1 VDVLNQPEPHYFEKM
16 RLVAEV
22 LKAVEGPIYVV
33 THVDPDGDAIG
44 SSLGLY
50 RALKALGKDVR
61 WVATPPR
68 FLRFLA
74 KEEEYADPVEK
85 LPPGSTLVVLDAAE
99 PSRAVGAPVEGFVIN
114 IDHHGTNPRFG
125 QIAVVDPSKAA
136 TAQMVKDL
144 IDLMGVGWT
153 AEIATPV
160 LTGLITDT
168 GNFRFANTTPE
179 VLRVAAELVGYG
191 VKLSE
196 LTDRLQWRPPSYYK
210 LMGKVLSTVA
220 FHFGGLLVTAHLPA
234 AASPSGEHRAASP
247 LGEHREAQ
255 AVASRREQQVASRR
269 EQQEEDSDD
278 FVGLIRYAE
287 GSVVAAFLRQREE
300 GVKVSI
306 RSRAGVSAQNIAI
319 KLGGGG
325 HVPAAGATLKGL
337 DLEAAYERLL
347 EAVAEELRRAG
358 YL

>member
-1 VDVLNQPEPHYFEKM
+1 METPTDPQYWEKM

-22 LKAVEGPIYVV
+22 LKALEGPIYIA

-50 RALKALGKDVR
+50 RALKALGKEAY
-61 WVATPPR
+61 WVAEPPR

-85 LPPGSTLVVLDAAE
+85 LPPGATLVALDAAD
-99 PSRAVGAPVEGFVIN
+99 PSRVVGVPVEGFVIN

-125 QIAVVDPSKAA
+125 QIAVVEPSKAA
-136 TAQMVKDL
+136 TAQMVKEL
-144 IDLMGVGWT
+144 IDLLGVPWT
-153 AEIATPV
+153 EELATPV
-160 LTGLITDT
+160 LTGILTDT

-179 VLRVAAELVGYG
+179 VLRVAAELLSYG

-196 LTDRLQWRPPSYYK
+196 ITDRLQYRPPVYYQG
-210 LMGKVLSTVA
+210 LGAVLSTLRL
-220 FHFGGLLVTAHLPA
+220 HFGGLLVTAHLPENVDI
-234 AASPSGEHRAASP
+234 P
-247 LGEHREAQ
+247 
-255 AVASRREQQVASRR
+255 
-269 EQQEEDSDD
+269 EEDSDG
-278 FVGLIRYAE
+278 FVGVIRYVE
-287 GSVVAAFLRQREE
+287 GSLVAVYLRRKGE
-300 GVKVSI
+300 GIKLSI
-306 RSRAGVSAQNIAI
+306 RSRGGVSAQNIAL

-325 HVPAAGATLKGL
+325 HVPAAGATLEGV
-337 DLEAAYERLL
+337 DLEEAYERVL